1 MSICV
6 GRGPGRAVIV
16 RPALYV
22 GGLVELSRIR
32 WVLSIG
38 GAGLAMCGA
47 AIAISESSGV
57 GPLGH
62 AFSTWPALTPSTT

>member
-1 MSICV
+1 
-6 GRGPGRAVIV
+6 
-16 RPALYV
+16 
-22 GGLVELSRIR
+22 LVELSRIR

-38 GAGLAMCGA
+38 GAGLAMCAA

-62 AFSTWPALTPSTT
+62 ALSTWPALPPSTT